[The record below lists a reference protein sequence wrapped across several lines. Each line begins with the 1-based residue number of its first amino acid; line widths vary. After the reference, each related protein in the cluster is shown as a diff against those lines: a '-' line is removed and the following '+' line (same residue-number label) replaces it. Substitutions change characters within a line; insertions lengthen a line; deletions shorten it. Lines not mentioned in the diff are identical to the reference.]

1 MAPKEDIKQINAI
14 AQEFKMT
21 TPNRKRFGKFIEQEK
36 AAGCGGTKNDRGDFT
51 YQELRQM
58 AREFLGI
65 D

>member
-1 MAPKEDIKQINAI
+1 MAPKEDIKQIQAI

-21 TPNRKRFGKFIEQEK
+21 KTQRDDFGAFLEECKTQ
-36 AAGCGGTKNDRGDFT
+36 GYRGTKNDRGDFT

-58 AREFLGI
+58 AREYLEI